1 MIVTDLR
8 YRSLAATS
16 QQLLSP
22 AFCRGFKD
30 CLRHQVA
37 YDQHHYPMVASGRVR
52 FSRRRIDENT
62 RLLVAEWPSR
72 REVNAPAGE

>member
-8 YRSLAATS
+8 SCSLAATS

-22 AFCRGFKD
+22 AFGRGFKN
-30 CLRHQVA
+30 CLRRQVE
-37 YDQHHYPMVASGRVR
+37 YDQYHYPMAAGGRVR
-52 FSRRRIDENT
+52 FSRRRIGENT

-72 REVNAPAGE
+72 REVDAPAG